1 MRSTRIVT
9 SFIKNSNKI
18 LILKRSDKVRSMKGL
33 WSGVSGII
41 ENNEK
46 PEDRA
51 KIEIFEETGMEKVN
65 LVKKMEKIIISS
77 PQYENHQW
85 EVFSFLFEAEKTEI
99 KLNWENSEFKWIHMD
114 ELKNY
119 ETVPSLDKILINLL

>member
-41 ENNEK
+41 GNNEK

-65 LVKKMEKIIISS
+65 LVKKMEK
-77 PQYENHQW
+77 
-85 EVFSFLFEAEKTEI
+85 
-99 KLNWENSEFKWIHMD
+99 
-114 ELKNY
+114 
-119 ETVPSLDKILINLL
+119 